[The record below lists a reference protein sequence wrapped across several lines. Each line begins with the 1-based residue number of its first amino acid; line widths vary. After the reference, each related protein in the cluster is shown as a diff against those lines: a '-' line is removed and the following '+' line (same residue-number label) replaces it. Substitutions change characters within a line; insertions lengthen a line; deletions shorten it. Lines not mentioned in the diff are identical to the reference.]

1 MHQLIVLGN
10 GFDLACGLRSRFSD
24 FYKTRYDDSGK
35 WRLNED
41 EETAWDVILSSE
53 KADSPWCNIEDAV
66 AEWVAGDDVKIET
79 ISVLGLLFPDLKDDD
94 PNPDSV
100 QRSIEM
106 IRQLAFP
113 PHMVSYSISSISKT
127 DSSKTDSSKTDSN
140 NDGGFIFLL
149 SELHRFEKAFAD
161 YLFDE
166 VCRSSAYEKKSR
178 AALEILASDKF
189 STAGSLP
196 PTSVIDFNYTNVVL
210 PRGFVAHNV
219 HGTLVNDNIVIG
231 IDAKGIEDGS
241 PALPFTKTY
250 RLLALDPIMHGSLVH
265 PAGSFDHTSIIKF
278 FGHSLAPAD
287 YSYFQAIFDAVDIY
301 GSNVTLGF
309 YYSGYKDSSGKDVPD
324 EKLREEQ
331 YKRVTRL
338 LETYGKTFDNKAR
351 GSNLMHKL
359 LLEGRLYIKRIAFP
373 TAS

>member
-24 FYKTRYDDSGK
+24 FYKTRFDDSGN
-35 WRLNED
+35 WRLNKD
-41 EETAWDVILSSE
+41 EKTAWDVILSSVPE
-53 KADSPWCNIEDAV
+53 GDSLWCNIEHAI
-66 AEWVAGDDVKIET
+66 AEWVAGHDYRNKYIYDLAHYI
-79 ISVLGLLFPDLKDDD
+79 PDPKDGDS
-94 PNPDSV
+94 DSV
-100 QRSIEM
+100 ERSVEM
-106 IRQLAFP
+106 MRQLVFS
-113 PHMVSYSISSISKT
+113 PHRVMGHASGSPMDKT
-127 DSSKTDSSKTDSN
+127 KKYW
-140 NDGGFIFLL
+140 GFILLL

-166 VCRSSAYEKKSR
+166 VSRSSAYEKKTR
-178 AALEILASDKF
+178 LALEILASDKF

-265 PAGSFDHTSIIKF
+265 PAGSSDHTRIIKF

-301 GSNVTLGF
+301 GSDVTLGF

-359 LLEGRLYIKRIAFP
+359 LLEGRLYIQRIAFP
-373 TAS
+373 TAP